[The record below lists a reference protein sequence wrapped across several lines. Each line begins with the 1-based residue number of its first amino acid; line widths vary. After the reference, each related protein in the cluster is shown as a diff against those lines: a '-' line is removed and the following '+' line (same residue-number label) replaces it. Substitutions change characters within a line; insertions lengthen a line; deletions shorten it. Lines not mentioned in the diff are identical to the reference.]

1 MEIEVGRVVRS
12 KAGHDSNDIFAVV
25 GSDENY
31 VFIIDGKERRVE
43 KPKRKN
49 PKHVELTSYVLS
61 PEEMAANGRLKK
73 ALSKIKAEADKSS
86 GGFVN
91 GQTGYDRG

>member
-49 PKHVELTSYVLS
+49 PRHIELTSYMLS

-73 ALSKIKAEADKSS
+73 ALGRIRAEADK
-86 GGFVN
+86 
-91 GQTGYDRG
+91 